1 MKQCT
6 WVVPVCTPLARQ
18 GCHALTCLCR
28 ANHPTATATAAL
40 GGGRRQPDACRQRG
54 AQHLPRTELRS
65 SSLRHLQSQA
75 TSQKP
80 PGTSC
85 GNKLWWW
92 CVCVVCVCL
101 RRGGAYVHTGG
112 NGGRPCLREGPLRD
126 SSGRPSQAGVGPVER
141 KLPRVEQPAVGSALR
156 SQSVRDIPRQVA
168 VEGMGLTGRA
178 APRSFDAP
186 WTICQGRSHQGPL
199 VAMLR
204 DPGPRQARILSL
216 PPSSS
221 ASPHAHAQRATCD
234 QWI

>member
-1 MKQCT
+1 MH
-6 WVVPVCTPLARQ
+6 TPRKARLPRT
-18 GCHALTCLCR
+18 HLPLS
-28 ANHPTATATAAL
+28 
-40 GGGRRQPDACRQRG
+40 RQPSHRHRHRSARRRAAPAG
-54 AQHLPRTELRS
+54 RLHNVIAQHLPRTRCV
-65 SSLRHLQSQA
+65 RAHLQSQA